1 MTDQAIEETDA
12 GQVAE
17 PSIEDRARDM
27 GWRPKEEFKGDES
40 RWVDAD
46 TFVKKGEEI
55 LPIIKANAKKTEAE
69 RDALKV
75 EMAALK
81 KDVADFRKYHTQTEK
96 RAYERAIRDLE
107 ERQAEAVEANDL
119 KSVRAI
125 TKEITDL
132 SRDVRT
138 DDSGDAYATPD
149 HAKAVSSWKAENT
162 WYGSDAAMTGAASA
176 IATELEQQGVKG
188 ADQLVEVAKRIRAE
202 FPHKFENER
211 RKAPAA
217 VEGST
222 TPRKA
227 GKTRAD
233 LPAEARTTM
242 DRWVKQ
248 GLLTEKQFLADY
260 QW

>member
-1 MTDQAIEETDA
+1 MTDQAIEEADA

-17 PSIEDRARDM
+17 PSMEDRARDM

-69 RDALKV
+69 RDALKT
-75 EMAALK
+75 EMATLK
-81 KDVADFRKYHTQTEK
+81 KDVAEFRKYHTQTEK

-119 KSVRAI
+119 KSVREI
-125 TKEITDL
+125 TKEIASL
-132 SRDVRT
+132 SQDVRT
-138 DDSGDAYATPD
+138 DDTGDVYATPD
-149 HAKAVSSWKAENT
+149 HAKAVSSWKSENL
-162 WYGSDAAMTGAASA
+162 WFGSDAAMTGAANA
-176 IATELEQQGVKG
+176 IATELERQGVKG

-217 VEGST
+217 VEGAT
-222 TPRKA
+222 PPRKA
-227 GKTRAD
+227 GKTWAD
-233 LPAEARTTM
+233 LPPEARSTA
-242 DRWVKQ
+242 DRWVKS
-248 GLLTEKQFLADY
+248 GLVTKETYLRDY
-260 QW
+260 FS